1 MIVLFRTFTMKFQ
14 RKHFLILLCV
24 IVLLICGRISGL
36 LKWDR
41 NLHYMP
47 SSGASPKEDK
57 VIPTPSS
64 ISVLRGKNSLC
75 DCKNQTDLHQFLP
88 SDQLDDIINSRA
100 KEYKE
105 HQLRMKTNTDIL
117 IAPANSPLQYPIR
130 GFIVAPLQ
138 KSLIPGLALYTQK
151 REVYKVSLSV
161 EKGVLS
167 VDDGVNEEHVNGQ
180 GESKLTI
187 SSSSLKQV
195 NDLLSKVTYTSTI
208 YHIRTSD
215 LVYFSFED
223 SEAVFPVIIRRPAVP
238 VLFNPGNDI
247 NSQVTITTK
256 TFLRYNKLKVLI
268 KSIRKVYQ
276 KIKIIIADDNPN
288 PENLSDDNIE
298 QYIMPPAQGWFAGRN
313 LAVSQ
318 VTTTYFLWVDDD
330 FEFLD
335 ETRIESFVK
344 IMEANPEL
352 DVVGGAVSGE
362 QYYFSLEYIEDE
374 EGGCLRRFQGRHH
387 KPLSGFDGCFFVD
400 VVVNF
405 FLARTDAVRRV
416 GFDPFLKRV
425 GHTEFFIDGLGKLL
439 VASCKDLSIGHQ
451 IHDAHEDYD
460 VYRNEGECD
469 KNKKYAHHFYKNYL
483 NCIKY

>member
-1 MIVLFRTFTMKFQ
+1 MAFSRCI
-14 RKHFLILLCV
+14 LILLCM
-24 IVLLICGRISGL
+24 ILLGIYVKSRGL
-36 LKWDR
+36 LR
-41 NLHYMP
+41 SPSHLHMP
-47 SSGASPKEDK
+47 SSG
-57 VIPTPSS
+57 S
-64 ISVLRGKNSLC
+64 ISVLRGNNSSC

-88 SDQLDDIINSRA
+88 SDQLDDIIKSRA

-130 GFIVAPLQ
+130 GFNVAPLQ

-167 VDDGVNEEHVNGQ
+167 VDDDVNKEQVNGK

-195 NDLLSKVTYTSTI
+195 NDLLSRVTYTSTI

-223 SEAVFPVIIRRPAVP
+223 CKAVFPIIIRRPTVP
-238 VLFNPGNDI
+238 VLYNPGNDI
-247 NSQVTITTK
+247 NSQVTIATK

-268 KSIRKVYQ
+268 KSIRKVYP

-288 PENLSDDNIE
+288 PENLSGDNIE

-318 VTTTYFLWVDDD
+318 VTTKYFLWVDDD

-335 ETRIESFVK
+335 ETRIERFVE
-344 IMEANPEL
+344 IMEAKPEL

-362 QYYFSLEYIEDE
+362 QYYFSLEYIEDD
-374 EGGCLRRFQGRHH
+374 EGGCLRRFQGKHH
-387 KPLSGFDGCFFVD
+387 KPLPGYDGCFFVD

-451 IHDAHEDYD
+451 IHDAREEYD
-460 VYRNEGECD
+460 VYRNEGESERE
-469 KNKKYAHHFYKNYL
+469 KKYAHHFYKNYL
-483 NCIKY
+483 KCIKY

>member
-1 MIVLFRTFTMKFQ
+1 MLHQWSYGNTLVIFFYLFSVLR
-14 RKHFLILLCV
+14 H
-24 IVLLICGRISGL
+24 
-36 LKWDR
+36 
-41 NLHYMP
+41 
-47 SSGASPKEDK
+47 
-57 VIPTPSS
+57 
-64 ISVLRGKNSLC
+64 ISVLSGNNSLC
-75 DCKNQTDLHQFLP
+75 DKNQTDLYQFLP
-88 SDQLDDIINSRA
+88 SDQLDDIIKSRA

-105 HQLRMKTNTDIL
+105 HQLRMKTNMDIL
-117 IAPANSPLQYPIR
+117 IARANSPLQYPIR
-130 GFIVAPLQ
+130 GFNVAPLQ
-138 KSLIPGLALYTQK
+138 KSLIPGLALDTQN

-167 VDDGVNEEHVNGQ
+167 VDGDVNEEQVNGQ

-195 NDLLSKVTYTSTI
+195 NDLLRRVTYTSTI

-223 SEAVFPVIIRRPAVP
+223 SEAVFPVIIRRPTVP
-238 VLFNPGNDI
+238 VLYNPGNDI

-268 KSIRKVYQ
+268 KSIRKVYP

-288 PENLSDDNIE
+288 PENLSGDNIE

-318 VTTTYFLWVDDD
+318 VTTKYFLWVDDD

-362 QYYFSLEYIEDE
+362 QYYFSLEYIEDD
-374 EGGCLRRFQGRHH
+374 EGGSLRRFQGRHH

-460 VYRNEGECD
+460 VYRNEGECE

>member
-167 VDDGVNEEHVNGQ
+167 VDDDVNEEQVNGQ
-180 GESKLTI
+180 
-187 SSSSLKQV
+187 
-195 NDLLSKVTYTSTI
+195 
-208 YHIRTSD
+208 
-215 LVYFSFED
+215 VYFSFED
-223 SEAVFPVIIRRPAVP
+223 SEAIFPVIIRRPAVP
-238 VLFNPGNDI
+238 VLFSPGNDI

-318 VTTTYFLWVDDD
+318 VTTKYFLWVDDD

-335 ETRIESFVK
+335 ETRIESFVE

-362 QYYFSLEYIEDE
+362 QYYFSLEYIEDD
-374 EGGCLRRFQGRHH
+374 EGGCLRRFQGKHH
-387 KPLSGFDGCFFVD
+387 KPLPGFDGCFFVD

-451 IHDAHEDYD
+451 IHEPHEEYD
-460 VYRNEGECD
+460 VYRNEGESEIE
-469 KNKKYAHHFYKNYL
+469 KKYAHHFYKNYL
-483 NCIKY
+483 KCIKY

>member
-1 MIVLFRTFTMKFQ
+1 MTFPRFILP
-14 RKHFLILLCV
+14 KHFLILLCV
-24 IVLLICGRISGL
+24 IVLGICVSLIGL
-36 LKWDR
+36 LEWHPSH
-41 NLHYMP
+41 LYMP
-47 SSGASPKEDK
+47 SSGN
-57 VIPTPSS
+57 
-64 ISVLRGKNSLC
+64 ISVLSGNVSSC
-75 DCKNQTDLHQFLP
+75 DCKDQTDLYQFLP
-88 SDQLDDIINSRA
+88 SDQLDDIIKSRA
-100 KEYKE
+100 KEYRE

-130 GFIVAPLQ
+130 GFNVAPLQ

-167 VDDGVNEEHVNGQ
+167 VDDDVNEEQVNGQ

-208 YHIRTSD
+208 YHIKTSD

-238 VLFNPGNDI
+238 VLFSPGNDI

-318 VTTTYFLWVDDD
+318 VTTKYFLWVDDD

-335 ETRIESFVK
+335 ETRIESFVE

-362 QYYFSLEYIEDE
+362 QYYFSLEYIEDD

-387 KPLSGFDGCFFVD
+387 KPLPGFDGCFFVD

-451 IHDAHEDYD
+451 IHEPHEEYD
-460 VYRNEGECD
+460 VYRNEGESEIE
-469 KNKKYAHHFYKNYL
+469 KKYAHHFYKNYL
-483 NCIKY
+483 KCIKY